1 MKITWKGIWMK
12 GEVTIETE
20 TPEELLDALNKL
32 TSVSEIEEPLE
43 EEIKKSDDV
52 EIPEISGS
60 IGCSEAIR
68 TILQSPWGRKE
79 PRTMKEITDV
89 LKTNALYFTDGSVSG
104 VLTNMVK
111 RGELRRIKKEGKWA
125 YIHPK

>member
-1 MKITWKGIWMK
+1 MKLTWKGIWKK
-12 GEVTIETE
+12 GEVTIEAE
-20 TPEELLDALNKL
+20 TPEELLETLERLKSISD
-32 TSVSEIEEPLE
+32 IEEPLK
-43 EEIKKSDDV
+43 EEIIQTEAV

-60 IGCSEAIR
+60 VGCSEAIR
-68 TILQSPWGRKE
+68 TILQSPWGRRE
-79 PRTMKEITDV
+79 PRTMKEITDI